1 MARPNKAPGRKN
13 IARLELLD
21 ADYRNARGKVNF
33 RESREE
39 YQRKVSRPRFR
50 RLEFVAKADTAPSIP
65 VLVQE
70 FAIPKSSLFN
80 LLATLVDREYLQFVN
95 QDRSRYQ
102 LGPRIVELAQIMRR
116 PEIMIE
122 RTRPLL
128 KHLSNSPKETSGMSL
143 LLVEHDMEFVMN
155 LVDRIVEAAK

>member
-1 MARPNKAPGRKN
+1 
-13 IARLELLD
+13 
-21 ADYRNARGKVNF
+21 
-33 RESREE
+33 
-39 YQRKVSRPRFR
+39 
-50 RLEFVAKADTAPSIP
+50 
-65 VLVQE
+65 VQE

-116 PEIMIE
+116 PESMIE

-143 LLVEHDMEFVMN
+143 LLVEHDMEFVIE
-155 LVDRIVEAAK
+155 LVDRIVVLDFGKKVAQGVPYEIRNNPIVQEAYLGAVM

>member
-1 MARPNKAPGRKN
+1 
-13 IARLELLD
+13 
-21 ADYRNARGKVNF
+21 
-33 RESREE
+33 
-39 YQRKVSRPRFR
+39 
-50 RLEFVAKADTAPSIP
+50 
-65 VLVQE
+65 VQE

-143 LLVEHDMEFVMN
+143 LLVEHDMEFAME
-155 LVDRIVEAAK
+155 LVDRIVVLDFGKKVAQGVPYEIRNNPIVQEAYLGAVM